1 MLHKND
7 DSLFKRQFAF
17 FTLLLFGAVLCYLLR
32 DFFTPF
38 LGAVIFYVMFKPLM
52 VWLVQ
57 KRKWNKI
64 WVIVLI
70 IVLSLTIIII
80 PILVL
85 INSLYTKITVIINNP
100 AELIHTIE
108 LLNEKIKWY
117 AGIDLFSD
125 QTIQVLKEK
134 LGSII
139 PSLLN
144 KMLGVFGH
152 LLVMYFL
159 LFYLL
164 YYFAEIPVFLQ
175 KNLPLESRHINV
187 FINELDSMTISNV
200 IGAPALAVI
209 QAVSAV
215 LAFYIFN
222 VPEPVFWGIM
232 CGVFSFIPFVGSA
245 LIWLPAV
252 FLLFST
258 NQNWQGIGLLAYGL
272 VVISNVDNVFRFVLQ
287 KKFANVH
294 PLITVFGVII
304 GIQLFGLPGFIFG
317 PLLISYFILGVKIYQ
332 SAYTNQIKNL

>member
-7 DSLFKRQFAF
+7 DSLFNRQFAF
-17 FTLLLFGAVLCYLLR
+17 FTLLLFGVVLCYLLR

-57 KRKWNKI
+57 KKKWNKVL
-64 WVIVLI
+64 VIVLI
-70 IVLSLTIIII
+70 ILLSLTIIII
-80 PILVL
+80 PTLIL
-85 INSLYTKITVIINNP
+85 INSLYVKITHLVNNPTDIIN
-100 AELIHTIE
+100 TIE

-117 AGIDLFSD
+117 AGIDIFSD

-134 LGSII
+134 LGSVI

-144 KMLGVFGH
+144 KMLGVFGQ
-152 LLVMYFL
+152 LLIMYFL

-164 YYFAEIPVFLQ
+164 FYFAEIPAFLR
-175 KNLPLESRHINV
+175 KNLPLESHHINV
-187 FINELDSMTISNV
+187 FINELDSMTLSNV

-209 QAVSAV
+209 QAISAI
-215 LAFYIFN
+215 LAFYFFN
-222 VPEPVFWGIM
+222 VPEPIFWGIM

-252 FLLFST
+252 FLLLST
-258 NQNWQGIGLLAYGL
+258 NQNWQGMGLLTYG
-272 VVISNVDNVFRFVLQ
+272 VIVISNVDNVFRFVLQ

-332 SAYTNQIKNL
+332 SAYKDKTHH